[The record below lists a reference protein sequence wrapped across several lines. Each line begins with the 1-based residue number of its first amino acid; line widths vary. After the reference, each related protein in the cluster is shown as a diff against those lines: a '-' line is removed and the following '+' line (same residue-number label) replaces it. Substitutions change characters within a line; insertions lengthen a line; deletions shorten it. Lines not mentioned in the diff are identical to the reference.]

1 MVFDLLS
8 ALNLTH
14 DVHHHD
20 HHHHSHAH
28 AVSFAATPAAPAANE
43 DLNDDPLAKE
53 LDELRSTTL
62 RTADI
67 NSAQAWGKKMRTL
80 QDDCFDKQSDK
91 SCRLMNREL
100 GKASELFSE
109 LAQATKTAS
118 QDAMGLLS
126 PAAASAGSKM
136 QGINMAGLALT
147 LLMPTRKVNESS
159 NSADFL

>member
-1 MVFDLLS
+1 MVFDLFH
-8 ALNLTH
+8 AQ
-14 DVHHHD
+14 HHD
-20 HHHHSHAH
+20 QHDHGHV
-28 AVSFAATPAAPAANE
+28 VSFAAAAND

-53 LDELRSTTL
+53 LDQLRSTTL

-67 NSAQAWGKKMRTL
+67 NTAQEWGKKMRNL

-118 QDAMGLLS
+118 QDAMSLLS
-126 PAAASAGSKM
+126 SGAAGEASKM
-136 QGINMAGLALT
+136 QGLGIAGLALS
-147 LLMPTRKVNESS
+147 LLIPTYNVGKPLK
-159 NSADFL
+159 SAEFL